1 MNPIVASVR
10 TFFRVRS
17 IAAGKGLP
25 AGDSTR
31 ERFFIRPTRYG
42 YIFLAMLTALLL
54 GSVNHNNNLGYILT
68 FLLAGMAVASVFHTR
83 RNISRLSLASARSSP
98 VFAGQTALF
107 AITVKPVHA
116 ACPAILFQFS
126 GGEPTTVNLH
136 PGGKPTV
143 QVPLAAPKRGLLK
156 PGVLAVATTYPLG
169 LFEARRT
176 LPLLA
181 SCLVYPRPLPGPL
194 LSVPGADDRESE
206 GDAGGSGVDDFSGLE
221 NYQAGDPLQHI
232 SWKAFSRGQGLYSKK
247 FEGLRGKS
255 IYFNPDVLPGPD
267 FELKLS
273 RVCFMILKAEAMQ
286 IPYGLQ
292 LGKRIIMPDLGGKHK
307 RQCLRWLALAGRRGA

>member
-1 MNPIVASVR
+1 MNPIVASVS
-10 TFFRVRS
+10 TFFRVSS

-25 AGDSTR
+25 AGDSPR

-42 YIFLAMLTALLL
+42 FIFLAMLISLLL
-54 GSVNHNNNLGYILT
+54 GAVNHNNNLGYLLT
-68 FLLAGMAVASVFHTR
+68 FLLGGMAVASVFHTR
-83 RNISRLSLASARSSP
+83 RNIARLSLVAARSSP
-98 VFAGQTALF
+98 VFAGQTAFF
-107 AITVKPVHA
+107 AITLQPVHA
-116 ACPAILFQFS
+116 PCPAVTFGFS
-126 GGEPTTVNLH
+126 GGETTTVNLH
-136 PGGKPTV
+136 PGGKQTV
-143 QVPLAAPKRGLLK
+143 RVPLDAPKRGLLK
-156 PGVLAVATTYPLG
+156 PGTLAIATTYPLG
-169 LFEARRT
+169 LFEAGRT
-176 LPLLA
+176 LPLPA

-221 NYQAGDPLQHI
+221 SYQAGDPLQHI

-267 FELKLS
+267 FEIKLS

-292 LGKRIIMPDLGGKHK
+292 LGTRIIMPDLGGRHK
-307 RQCLRWLALAGRRGA
+307 RQCLRGLALAGRRGT